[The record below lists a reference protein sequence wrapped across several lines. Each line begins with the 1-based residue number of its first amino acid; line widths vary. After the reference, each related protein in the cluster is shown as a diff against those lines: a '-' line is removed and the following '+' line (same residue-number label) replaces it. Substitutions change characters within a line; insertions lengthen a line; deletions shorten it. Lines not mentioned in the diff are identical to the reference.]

1 MIGKRTSP
9 SIRDRFV
16 QWIAVYIFI
25 KPSNNRGLIANSD
38 GFFYRIKNVL
48 IFQSYLSGKGLVH
61 RDLAARNVLV
71 GHGKRLK
78 IADFG
83 LMREVYHEVY
93 EVQKQKKLPVKWMA
107 PESLYEQIF
116 TSKSDVLVTFSRFIT
131 VTASNHKFY

>member
-1 MIGKRTSP
+1 MIAKRTAP
-9 SIRDRFV
+9 FIRDRFA
-16 QWIAVYIFI
+16 QWIAVYILI
-25 KPSNNRGLIANSD
+25 KPSNNRGLIANGD

-107 PESLYEQIF
+107 PEYIIIIF